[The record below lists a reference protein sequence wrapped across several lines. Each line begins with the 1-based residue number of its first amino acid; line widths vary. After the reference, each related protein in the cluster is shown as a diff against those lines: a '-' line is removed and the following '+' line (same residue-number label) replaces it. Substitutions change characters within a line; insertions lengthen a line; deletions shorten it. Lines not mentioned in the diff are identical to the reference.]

1 MYRSHCPDFTY
12 LVTPGSVPSPRPT
25 LHLLVRSYTW
35 LNSSSSSITTMN
47 SQTREPKASAVV
59 EKEAELKERKKK
71 LQQEVSQCDNN
82 NNGIGHL
89 VTVQY
94 H

>member
-1 MYRSHCPDFTY
+1 
-12 LVTPGSVPSPRPT
+12 
-25 LHLLVRSYTW
+25 
-35 LNSSSSSITTMN
+35 
-47 SQTREPKASAVV
+47 VV